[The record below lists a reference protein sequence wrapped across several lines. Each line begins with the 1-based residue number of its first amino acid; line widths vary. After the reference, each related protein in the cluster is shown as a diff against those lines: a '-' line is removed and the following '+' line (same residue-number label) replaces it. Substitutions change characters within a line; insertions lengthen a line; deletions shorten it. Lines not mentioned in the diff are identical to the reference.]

1 MTVYLLRHGETEYN
15 TQRRYLGRTDL
26 PLSPKGRADLV
37 PGDFSPGIVYVS
49 PLRRAVETAGLLFP
63 DAETEAV
70 PGLREMDFGIF
81 EGRSAAEM
89 SGDPAYRQWVDGF
102 CQGPVPGGESK
113 DSFSRRTCR
122 AFAALL
128 DGAADRSEE
137 RLAVVAHGGTQMA
150 VLERYVLPRRDYY
163 AWQGPYGGGFVL
175 DASRWTADRTL
186 TLLRTVQY
194 TKGGTL

>member
-49 PLRRAVETAGLLFP
+49 PLRRAVETAELLFP

-128 DGAADRSEE
+128 DGAADRGEE
-137 RLAVVAHGGTQMA
+137 SLAVVAHGGTQMA
-150 VLERYVLPRRDYY
+150 VLERYALPRRDYFSWR
-163 AWQGPYGGGFVL
+163 APPGGGFVL
-175 DASRWTADRTL
+175 DAGRWREERVL
-186 TLLRTVQY
+186 TLLDTVRY
-194 TKGGTL
+194 TGGGR

>member
-15 TQRRYLGRTDL
+15 TQRRYLGRTDP
-26 PLSPKGRADLV
+26 PLSPKGRAALV

-63 DAETEAV
+63 DAEAEAV

-128 DGAADRSEE
+128 TAARTALPSWPTAAP
-137 RLAVVAHGGTQMA
+137 RWRRWSGTPCPGGITTPGRAPMA
-150 VLERYVLPRRDYY
+150 AGLCWTPPAGQRT
-163 AWQGPYGGGFVL
+163 GP
-175 DASRWTADRTL
+175 
-186 TLLRTVQY
+186 
-194 TKGGTL
+194 

>member
-49 PLRRAVETAGLLFP
+49 PLRR
-63 DAETEAV
+63 
-70 PGLREMDFGIF
+70 
-81 EGRSAAEM
+81 
-89 SGDPAYRQWVDGF
+89 
-102 CQGPVPGGESK
+102 
-113 DSFSRRTCR
+113 
-122 AFAALL
+122 
-128 DGAADRSEE
+128 
-137 RLAVVAHGGTQMA
+137 
-150 VLERYVLPRRDYY
+150 DYY

>member
-128 DGAADRSEE
+128 DGAADRGEE
-137 RLAVVAHGGTQMA
+137 SLAVVAHGGTQMA

-163 AWQGPYGGGFVL
+163 A
-175 DASRWTADRTL
+175 
-186 TLLRTVQY
+186 
-194 TKGGTL
+194 